1 MPTENANEKP
11 LEKEQKTVP
20 LDTSGPGAEVIV
32 SDEKDESEVET
43 KDTEPTVTYTE
54 PEKEEVEVKEPEPE
68 PETVK
73 EIKKEQKQEDSKLE
87 EYSKGVQGRIAKLT
101 RKMREAERQR
111 DSATEYARALESQRQ
126 TDQKKFNRLD
136 TDYWKRF
143 ETNVKTG
150 MESAQRELAGAI
162 EAGDAKA
169 QVEANKRIAT
179 LAFENAKMEQAKEGR
194 EDVKLSDGGKLPT
207 QTPRDLPYQQPADP
221 QAEAWASKNRWFG
234 QDRAMTFTAFE
245 IHKDLVEKEGYDPK
259 SHEYYEEVDK
269 RIRVDFPHKFG
280 KSETIQTTR
289 PVQSVAS
296 ANRSV
301 KPGRQTVKL
310 TPSQV
315 AIAKKLG
322 VPLED
327 YAKQLKLTKEV

>member
-20 LDTSGPGAEVIV
+20 LDTSGPGAEVTV
-32 SDEKDESEVET
+32 PEEKDESEV
-43 KDTEPTVTYTE
+43 DTYEKEPTVVMTE
-54 PEKEEVEVKEPEPE
+54 PEKKEPEITE
-68 PETVK
+68 QAPETIK

-87 EYSKGVQGRIAKLT
+87 EYSKGVQSRIAKLT

-111 DSATEYARALESQRQ
+111 DSATEYARALENQRQ
-126 TDQKKFNRLD
+126 EDQRKFSRLD

-150 MESAQRELAGAI
+150 MESAQRELAAAI
-162 EAGDAKA
+162 EAGDSKA

-179 LAFENAKMEQAKEGR
+179 LAFENAKVEQAKEGR
-194 EDVKLSDGGKLPT
+194 EENVKLSDGGKLPT
-207 QTPRDLPYQQPADP
+207 QTPRDLPYQQPTDP
-221 QAEAWASKNRWFG
+221 KAEGWAGKNRWFG

-259 SHEYYEEVDK
+259 SDEYYEEVDK

-280 KSETIQTTR
+280 KSDNIQTTR